1 MYFFVGRE
9 SVPMAQPSREG
20 TFAATALLAL
30 KAMELSHEIL
40 PAAGHNKRRP
50 ICDGNFA
57 PTELQISYI

>member
-1 MYFFVGRE
+1 
-9 SVPMAQPSREG
+9 MAQPSREG